1 MNKEAKR
8 ETLIW
13 LFVRVSGVLV
23 LFLALGH
30 LYIMHIANSV
40 HTMDA
45 DFVKNRLR
53 NPLWKTYDFLLLS
66 LALSH
71 GSLGV
76 KNILEDV
83 VHNKKILQAVK
94 VCLGIFCA
102 GLFLIGLAV
111 FIKAL

>member
-1 MNKEAKR
+1 MDKAAKKETFA
-8 ETLIW
+8 W

-40 HTMDA
+40 DTIDA
-45 DFVKNRLR
+45 DFVKNRLQ
-53 NPLWKTYDFLLLS
+53 NPLWKTYDFFLLA

-76 KNILEDV
+76 KTILEDV
-83 VHNKKILQAVK
+83 IPNKKV
-94 VCLGIFCA
+94 LGGAKIA
-102 GLFLIGLAV
+102 LGLFGLALFCLGLAV
-111 FIKAL
+111 FIKNL